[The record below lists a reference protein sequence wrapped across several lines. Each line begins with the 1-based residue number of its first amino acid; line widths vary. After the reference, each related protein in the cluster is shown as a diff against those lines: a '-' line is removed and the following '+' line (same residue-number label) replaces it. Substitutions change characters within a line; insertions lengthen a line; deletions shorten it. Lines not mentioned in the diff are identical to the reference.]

1 MIGRPLASLTDDE
14 KFVITTL
21 YARHQVC
28 RFAGLGPGAALSV
41 ADVQRL
47 TPWPGS
53 RPMGKARVSA
63 ALRSLTDHGL
73 AIRTRPD
80 VYRYRLDERG
90 WVAWGGRESTP
101 AGGGS

>member
-1 MIGRPLASLTDDE
+1 MIDRPLASLTDDE

-21 YARHQVC
+21 YARYEVC
-28 RFAGLGPGAALSV
+28 RCVGVGPGTALSV

-53 RPMGKARVSA
+53 RPMGRARVSA
-63 ALRSLTDHGL
+63 ALRSLMDDGL
-73 AIRTRPD
+73 VIRTRPD

-90 WVAWGGRESTP
+90 WVTWGGPEVTP